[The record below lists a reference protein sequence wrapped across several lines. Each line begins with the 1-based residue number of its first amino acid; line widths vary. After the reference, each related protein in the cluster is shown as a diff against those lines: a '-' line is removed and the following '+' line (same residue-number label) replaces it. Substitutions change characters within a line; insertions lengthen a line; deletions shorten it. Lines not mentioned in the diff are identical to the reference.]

1 MKPRWSNRRG
11 VALILVLLMISI
23 IIAVTLQLN
32 RSSRSEIYEAA
43 NLSDGIRLR
52 YVAES
57 GFYAGEAILLA
68 DKNAFDALT
77 EAWAN
82 TGMLALRSEGFFD
95 KGSFKLVIEDEGGK
109 IAVNRLVSGNAFN
122 APIREFLLRLL
133 TGPYF
138 RLEQRKAEDLL
149 DAIKDWIDTDDEV
162 TGAGAE
168 GAYYAGLA
176 RPYAVKNAPL
186 DCIEELLM
194 VKGVTDELFYGTA
207 ESPGLVQCLSVFG
220 DGKINI
226 NTAPKPVLLALAAGM
241 TAAEVERLEEYRRDE
256 RNDLADPGWYQKI
269 PRPAGINIPS
279 GLITVRSEIFRITAV
294 GLQGRMAE
302 RITGVVKREA
312 DRRKV
317 KLLSWKVE

>member
-1 MKPRWSNRRG
+1 
-11 VALILVLLMISI
+11 MISI

-52 YVAES
+52 VVAQS

-77 EAWAN
+77 ETWAN
-82 TGMLALRSEGFFD
+82 TEMLTLRSEGFFD

-109 IAVNRLVSGNAFN
+109 IAVNRLVAGSAFN
-122 APIREFLLRLL
+122 PQIRDLLLRLL
-133 TGPYF
+133 TGSYF

-149 DAIKDWIDTDDEV
+149 DAIKDWIDADDEV

-194 VKGVTDELFYGTA
+194 IKGVTRELFSGTG
-207 ESPGLVQCLSVFG
+207 ESPGLARCLTLFG

-226 NTAPKPVLLALAAGM
+226 NTAPKPVLLALAAEM
-241 TAAEVERLEEYRRDE
+241 TAEEVERLDAYRRDE
-256 RNDLADPGWYQKI
+256 RNDLSDPGWHQKL
-269 PRPAGINIPS
+269 PRSAGINIPAA
-279 GLITVRSEIFRITAV
+279 LIAVRSETFRITAV

-302 RITGVVKREA
+302 RITGVVKRDA